1 MVAPDLVFF
10 IDATSMLGLDV
21 NNVDERI
28 IFRMR
33 ESRLDQTLEMLRALK
48 RLHPQLFSRLDQ
60 TLEMLRALKRLNPQL
75 FRDEYAAN
83 QQILKGFLARIGSP
97 LNMKQLPFEDQERFF
112 DACVMILCFRQVVA
126 GVPIPVIRGQEAL
139 DILAGAPGSEDPG
152 LVGGHWSKSPFL
164 RRLYA
169 LRKR

>member
-33 ESRLDQTLEMLRALK
+33 E
-48 RLHPQLFSRLDQ
+48 SRLDQ